1 MIYST
6 VGGTEGYLLYCRRP
20 LRHLLYAH
28 NFFFTFF
35 QLKQT
40 SDESRLKQIENVLSK
55 LDADKDG
62 AISVDEVLK
71 VSLLPKF
78 PTQNHEKIIIEF
90 PIWQVIEA
98 IGRENVKLDE
108 KQLEELISLL
118 DKEQV
123 IETQDKIEKALAK
136 SIKEADNVKKLAEE
150 IADAAAASAKNN
162 PLTEDLRDCAKVV
175 KENALDLDA
184 LDGKNILKASEVR

>member
-1 MIYST
+1 M
-6 VGGTEGYLLYCRRP
+6 
-20 LRHLLYAH
+20 
-28 NFFFTFF
+28 
-35 QLKQT
+35 
-40 SDESRLKQIENVLSK
+40 
-55 LDADKDG
+55 
-62 AISVDEVLK
+62 
-71 VSLLPKF
+71 
-78 PTQNHEKIIIEF
+78 
-90 PIWQVIEA
+90 
-98 IGRENVKLDE
+98 
-108 KQLEELISLL
+108 EELISLL

-184 LDGKNILKASEVR
+184 LDGKNVLKASEVR